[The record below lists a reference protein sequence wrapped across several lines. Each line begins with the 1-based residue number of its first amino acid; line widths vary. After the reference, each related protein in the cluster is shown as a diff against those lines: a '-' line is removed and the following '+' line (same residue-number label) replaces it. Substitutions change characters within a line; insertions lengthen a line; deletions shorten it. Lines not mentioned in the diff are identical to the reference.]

1 MWMLKCCVYEK
12 QAVLLL
18 AVWGSVCKRAAV
30 EQPTS
35 CGELMCHAVGAMLW
49 VQPAAWTC
57 MR

>member
-1 MWMLKCCVYEK
+1 MLKCCVYEK